1 MSNLLAKTARA
12 IPYNGFL
19 RPICKSVTSAILFQ
33 QLEYWFDKQ
42 DDKFY
47 KFLEPCKN
55 TAYKEGD
62 SWIEELSF
70 SKDEFRGAFDNIGVR
85 YSSKKEYDLCPDDK
99 FQGMF
104 YLSYHDKIKGI
115 TWYMRNGELIEK
127 TINEICKPA
136 VNRKSQS
143 TNKSKSDSCKS
154 EKSIYVNSESQFT
167 EIGKV
172 NSDYTEN
179 TTENTTKKEKEIQPI
194 YQEKET
200 STFHTKVVSET
211 LNDIQLPK
219 SKTLSEQLQELAET
233 NNIPYTED
241 IRQDNNFHSKLMMEI
256 KNCTNEKI
264 LERAKQ
270 FVAIAKRDK
279 KPSWILTNKLG
290 FKTLKFKWDDIEMEY
305 KAGKAHNAYPRPVK
319 VEETLYDASR
329 AGIVPTYEELQRM
342 YSDV

>member
-104 YLSYHDKIKGI
+104 YLSYHDKIKGM
-115 TWYMRNGELIEK
+115 TWYMRNNELIEK
-127 TINEICKPA
+127 TINEICKPT

-143 TNKSKSDSCKS
+143 TDKSKADSCKS

-172 NSDYTEN
+172 NSDYTEI
-179 TTENTTKKEKEIQPI
+179 TTEITTKKEKQTQPS
-194 YQEKET
+194 YQEKEL
-200 STFHTKVVSET
+200 E
-211 LNDIQLPK
+211 IELPK
-219 SKTLSEQLQELAET
+219 IKSLSEQLQELAEK
-233 NNIPYTED
+233 NNIPYTD
-241 IRQDNNFHSKLMMEI
+241 DVRQDNNFHSKLMLEI

-264 LERAKQ
+264 LERATQ

-279 KPSWILTNKLG
+279 KPSWVLTNKLG

-329 AGIVPTYEELQRM
+329 AGIVPSLEELQRM